1 MDVITSERDPAVGRL
16 RDLMKPSRGSIR
28 TVLLEDEEP
37 IAQSLSAG
45 VEIVELYVLDSVP
58 VPTEL
63 VARCAEAGVPTRV
76 MTAEVGNQVFKGD
89 RKPKVFAVARVPA
102 PARFGD
108 VARRPGDVVV
118 LDGVKI
124 VGNIGAIVRT
134 CFALGAAGI
143 VLVGS
148 DLTSIA
154 DRRLLRASRGY
165 VFSLPIVFAER
176 EDAVSFLL
184 GAGLPLVV
192 MDADGD
198 SGLEVLAGGSER
210 SALVFGG
217 ERRGPANA
225 FVKAAK
231 AVVSIPM
238 STRSESLNVSVSVGI
253 VLHERASRR
262 G

>member
-63 VARCAEAGVPTRV
+63 VARCAEAGVPTRM
-76 MTAEVGNQVFKGD
+76 MTVEVGNQVFKGD

-165 VFSLPIVFAER
+165 VFSLPIVFAGR

-198 SGLEVLAGGSER
+198 SGLEVLAQGSER
-210 SALVFGG
+210 FALVFGG

-238 STRSESLNVSVSVGI
+238 STQSESLNVSVSVGI
-253 VLHERASRR
+253 VLHERANRR